1 MLNINRSELLGVLGR
16 LSTITKDKDAGI
28 VRFAMSGATYSIT
41 ADNKRQR
48 LRETRRLTDVSRVE
62 HWTCYPDAQR
72 LTSIVR
78 VLDSQVIRLHLDSKR
93 GKLEIEGGTSRFSLN
108 VHTDTYEDF
117 PPDIERIEGKWSE
130 VNACALRDALS
141 RVLHAVS
148 EDDNRYGIN
157 GVHIESLEHFGQPGS
172 RLVATDGSRLFY
184 VALDYEGE
192 RLALA
197 PKTILPRSTAVVLV
211 GIEAD
216 KSDSV
221 RVFVSED
228 GRSVQF
234 DWVKMDVRLVTSV
247 IDGDFPAYRQVI
259 DSAGK
264 RIGEAYMQVGDL
276 TSALSQV
283 GVLQEDK
290 NRTVRLNLF
299 PDTARFT
306 VTSSKSGDATA
317 SVGANYIGQ
326 DGLVVGL
333 NAKFIAEAAKACKS
347 DEVRISF
354 GGLLDPV
361 LITAVGIE
369 GAMGVVMPVRLE

>member
-1 MLNINRSELLGVLGR
+1 MLNINRSELLSVLGR
-16 LSTITKDKDAGI
+16 LATITKDKDAGI
-28 VRFAMSGATYSIT
+28 VRFTMSGATYSIT

-48 LRETRRLTDVSRVE
+48 LRETRRLTDMSRVE

-108 VHTDTYEDF
+108 VHTDTYADF
-117 PPDIERIEGKWSE
+117 PPDIEPIDGKWSE
-130 VNACALRDALS
+130 VNAGALRDALS

-157 GVHIESLEHFGQPGS
+157 GVYVESLERLGQPGS

-184 VALDYEGE
+184 VALDHEGE

-197 PKTILPRSTAVVLV
+197 PGTILPRSTAIVLV

-221 RVFVSED
+221 RMFVSGD

-234 DWVKMDVRLVTSV
+234 DWVKVDLRLVTRV
-247 IDGDFPAYRQVI
+247 IDGNFPDYRQVI
-259 DSAGK
+259 DGAGK
-264 RIGEAYMQVGDL
+264 RTGHADIEISDL
-276 TSALSQV
+276 TGALSQV
-283 GVLQEDK
+283 GVLLDGI
-290 NRTVRLNLF
+290 NRMVKLTLF
-299 PDTARFT
+299 PDQVRFT
-306 VTSSKSGDATA
+306 VASSRSGEASATVDAEY
-317 SVGANYIGQ
+317 VGQ
-326 DGLVVGL
+326 EGLTVML
-333 NAKFIAEAAKACKS
+333 NARYLAEAAKACKG
-347 DEVRISF
+347 DKVRLSF
-354 GGLLDPV
+354 GDALAPV
-361 LITAVGIE
+361 LITALGVDGV
-369 GAMGVVMPVRLE
+369 MGVVMPVRPE